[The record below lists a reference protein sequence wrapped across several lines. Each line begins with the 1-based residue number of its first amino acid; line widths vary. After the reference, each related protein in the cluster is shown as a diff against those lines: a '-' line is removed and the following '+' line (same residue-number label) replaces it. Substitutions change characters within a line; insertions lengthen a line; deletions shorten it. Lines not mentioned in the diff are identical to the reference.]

1 MGEKAVFNVA
11 KRRGAIKTGEVEKS
25 REEVQKEW

>member
-1 MGEKAVFNVA
+1 MQEKMVFNVA
-11 KRRGAIKTGEVEKS
+11 KRRGALKTGEVEKS